1 MTLIRHADRRRTET
15 PNGVMTTF
23 ASPTQGGTGTAV
35 WHVDMPA
42 GRQGPRHAFETE
54 QIWCFLDGAATI
66 DLGAETLTVTAGDTV
81 VMPADVPRQV
91 TTGTETGFTAVVTA
105 PAGSR
110 VYNADSDCDIAPK
123 DGERLVPPWA
133 R

>member
-1 MTLIRHADRRRTET
+1 MTLVRHADRRRTET
-15 PNGVMTTF
+15 PIAVMTTL
-23 ASPTQGGTGTAV
+23 ASPTQGGAGTAV

-54 QIWCFLDGAATI
+54 QIWCFLDGGATVV
-66 DLGAETLTVTAGDTV
+66 LGGETLEVTAGDTL

-91 TTGTETGFTAVVTA
+91 TTAPGTGFTAVVTA

-110 VYNADSDCDIAPK
+110 VYDADSDCDIAPE
-123 DGERLVPPWA
+123 DGERLVPPWV